1 MIPPAI
7 RVNPGHSSPSSNE
20 MIVPDTAP
28 TANRMANAFDQR
40 RARASQ
46 TRSPL
51 RRCRP
56 SAISIITGSP
66 TPNTAKLR

>member
-7 RVNPGHSSPSSNE
+7 RVNPGHSSPNSNE

-28 TANRMANAFDQR
+28 TANRIANALDQR

-46 TRSPL
+46 TRSPP
-51 RRCRP
+51 RRWRS